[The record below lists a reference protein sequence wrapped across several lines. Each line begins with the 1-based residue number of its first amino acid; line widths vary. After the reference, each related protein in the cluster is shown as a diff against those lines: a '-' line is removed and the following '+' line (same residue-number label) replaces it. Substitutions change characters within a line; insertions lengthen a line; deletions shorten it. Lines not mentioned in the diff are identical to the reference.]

1 MKMNIQILG
10 MGCPKCKTLEANARE
25 AVKEMK
31 LDAEV
36 VKVADMQEIMKM
48 GVMMTPA
55 LAIDNDVKTSGKLL
69 SKDQII
75 DILKEAI

>member
-1 MKMNIQILG
+1 MNIQILG

-25 AVKEMK
+25 AVSEMGI
-31 LDAEV
+31 DAKI

-55 LAIDNDVKTSGKLL
+55 LAIDNDVKASGKLL